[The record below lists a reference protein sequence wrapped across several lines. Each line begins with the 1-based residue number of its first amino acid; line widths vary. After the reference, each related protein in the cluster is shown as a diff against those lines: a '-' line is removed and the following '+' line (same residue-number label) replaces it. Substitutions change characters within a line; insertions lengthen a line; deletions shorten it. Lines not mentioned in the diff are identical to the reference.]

1 MATASCAGDGLD
13 QLQNGEAREL
23 HHENPS
29 KPAVRRDDGSGYAG
43 PYSDPVYKQISLS
56 NGQVNKMTRQEIK
69 EKLASLK
76 LDTRGVKEVLKK
88 RLKNHYKRVNLV
100 KARLRSANRDSDACY
115 DYLAVIDF
123 EATCDEN
130 NAHYNHEI
138 IEFPIAIIET
148 KNIKMIADRQEYC
161 RPTINR
167 RLTPFCT
174 QLTGITQSTVDKA
187 DTFPDVL
194 KRVEAWMEEHGLT
207 KKSSFAVVTDGPW
220 DMGRFLHAQCLHNK
234 IPFPRWGM
242 KWVNIRKAYRN
253 YYSFR
258 KATLKSMLE
267 NLGMTFEG
275 HQHSGI
281 DDTKNIA
288 RVVLRMLE
296 DGCDLRV
303 NEKLHA
309 HKLCA
314 SQKVLLDVV
323 PIARD
328 DDSDIDS
335 DEQADKLAATE
346 FERRAISDRNS
357 PVGHYNDIIKNTEGD
372 VNDLLYY
379 LKIQET

>member
-1 MATASCAGDGLD
+1 
-13 QLQNGEAREL
+13 
-23 HHENPS
+23 
-29 KPAVRRDDGSGYAG
+29 
-43 PYSDPVYKQISLS
+43 
-56 NGQVNKMTRQEIK
+56 
-69 EKLASLK
+69 
-76 LDTRGVKEVLKK
+76 
-88 RLKNHYKRVNLV
+88 
-100 KARLRSANRDSDACY
+100 
-115 DYLAVIDF
+115 
-123 EATCDEN
+123 
-130 NAHYNHEI
+130 
-138 IEFPIAIIET
+138 
-148 KNIKMIADRQEYC
+148 
-161 RPTINR
+161 
-167 RLTPFCT
+167 
-174 QLTGITQSTVDKA
+174 
-187 DTFPDVL
+187 
-194 KRVEAWMEEHGLT
+194 
-207 KKSSFAVVTDGPW
+207 
-220 DMGRFLHAQCLHNK
+220 MGRFLHAQCLHSK

-281 DDTKNIA
+281 DDTKNIS

-346 FERRAISDRNS
+346 FERRAMGERNN
-357 PVGHYNDIIKNTEGD
+357 PAEERNNPAGQRNNPTGQRNNPTGQRNNPTGQYNDILKNTEGD

-379 LKIQET
+379 LKIQES